1 MGWNFRDSLP
11 EYVERQGNKMAKKI
25 DYTKRDVSHSW
36 DSFNRDVDQWSN
48 QVDRWTKMAAKE
60 AEEQNKGA

>member
-25 DYTKRDVSHSW
+25 DYTKRDVSRSW

-60 AEEQNKGA
+60 VEEQNKGA